1 MIINSN
7 KLGLD
12 KLGIRNFDNI
22 CYNLSSKALVK
33 DIVNNGEGVVG
44 MRGAAMVDTGI
55 YTGRS
60 PKDKYIVD
68 ESSSRKKIWWGD
80 VNKKISESIFNSLFR
95 QVIDFYNKDN
105 DSKIYVFDG
114 HAGADPNYCLNV
126 SAYTFFLDVANKKS
140 NVKK

>member
-22 CYNLSSKALVK
+22 CYNLSSKALVE

-68 ESSSRKKIWWGD
+68 EPNSEKKIWWGE
-80 VNKKISESIFNSLFR
+80 VNKKISENIFDSLFE
-95 QVIDFYNKDN
+95 QVIDFYNN
-105 DSKIYVFDG
+105 DRDLSLI
-114 HAGADPNYCLNV
+114 HI
-126 SAYTFFLDVANKKS
+126 
-140 NVKK
+140 

>member
-22 CYNLSSKALVK
+22 CYNLSSKALVE

-60 PKDKYIVD
+60 PEDKYIVY
-68 ESSSRKKIWWGD
+68 EPSS
-80 VNKKISESIFNSLFR
+80 E
-95 QVIDFYNKDN
+95 
-105 DSKIYVFDG
+105 
-114 HAGADPNYCLNV
+114 
-126 SAYTFFLDVANKKS
+126 KKS
-140 NVKK
+140 GGAR